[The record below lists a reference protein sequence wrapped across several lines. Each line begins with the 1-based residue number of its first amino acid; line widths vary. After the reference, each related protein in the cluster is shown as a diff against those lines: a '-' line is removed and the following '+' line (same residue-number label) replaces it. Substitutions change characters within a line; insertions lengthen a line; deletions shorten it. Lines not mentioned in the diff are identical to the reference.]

1 MADNTLPDVGGSR
14 DAENV
19 PTTTIGEKSYLDRH
33 SLPNP
38 SIMVVSRSIAYRDAK
53 ALLGSVN
60 HSFNFLV
67 AEEFFP
73 TDKHVDVD
81 LDGGRA
87 CVVPIATY
95 NPTLDEAIYRCTW
108 KFQGL
113 LDSNNVSMD
122 LQETILTILFGSNAP
137 STPHLL
143 PGGQPDYRDM
153 SLGSLLRY
161 VGHEWRGGE
170 LGLRGLSSL
179 DGIFVYSHSKQ
190 DNYQC
195 GGLKCRC
202 TSRPPSGLQRD
213 CEVCTERC
221 EDRSCRLPRR
231 RMECFDYIFIG
242 SMLKMICMSRTYC
255 HAMLSM
261 WRAKHRWFQ
270 LEETELAPNFP
281 IKDWWDGTK
290 AKEVSWVWDSETT
303 WELPVACSLCLEGD
317 PRNVALL
324 AHWDGFQSASTVFQS
339 TWTPFIEELIDL
351 FINGVEVEFNYPS
364 ELIGGKDM
372 PKRFKLRIMLVLFTG
387 DHPAQCKFGGF
398 ATSGYS
404 GCRRCKMKSRVCNV
418 PNSRVVVYDSNREQ
432 YRHPA
437 ARKTVSELQE
447 AAVDLD
453 ACVTGA
459 ARKELSQR
467 TGVTGDSQVWKLF
480 DLYGFN
486 PSEDLTYDAMHVLA
500 LTTTL
505 SMFKKYTEL
514 LKKDAER
521 TSAGRDTLLSA
532 LAEVTKKKARCLQG
546 RWSKDP
552 FNRLGFFKAE
562 EYTNFLL
569 YCVPH
574 ILYEMG
580 YEPGSILYDL
590 GRLVFEI
597 AKYFYIASRSQTGWT
612 EDMVK
617 KCYMLFASWR
627 IRHEEGVGASGSIL
641 DHVTAD
647 STLLEEN
654 TVHLGNGSDSSAS
667 IRRGILLVSSQR
679 SAKDITSGI
688 MSELRDQASPESA
701 SCTIAWEKGIGVGT
715 RQSKNR
721 RVGNI
726 SRSGHQYLQRY
737 WESVFGGHLES
748 DEVSPQVTLL
758 RSTMVKGNLYRAGDY
773 AFVLSDS
780 DDRREINWRWKTKIT
795 RLFAH
800 TCRGETQM
808 FFEGKWLFNSTART
822 RGQEHDRFDPIS
834 NMEILDQH
842 ERTAAG
848 DSCRPVHLL
857 ECHFVPVLQKKPGDN
872 HVLAIS
878 TGPYRRHST
887 LFEEAGIGHPPPHP
901 EVNDVMLAV
910 HLPDCPMTAT
920 EHSVITSVQVSDE
933 GPTLAERGDVDGAVP
948 VRGQTNTTVQV
959 QWLRRTF
966 PLRWEVNNRRSCCR
980 SMSASQLRQRLEGF
994 TRNSESRMWEY
1005 SPR

>member
-1 MADNTLPDVGGSR
+1 MDRKSKLASEGWIKGSQSYMVDNTLPDVGGSR

-19 PTTTIGEKSYLDRH
+19 PISTTGEKSYPDRH

-38 SIMVVSRSIAYRDAK
+38 SIMVVSRSTAYRHAK

-60 HSFNFLV
+60 RSFNFPV
-67 AEEFFP
+67 AEECFP
-73 TDKHVDVD
+73 TDEHVDAD

-87 CVVPIATY
+87 CV
-95 NPTLDEAIYRCTW
+95 
-108 KFQGL
+108 
-113 LDSNNVSMD
+113 
-122 LQETILTILFGSNAP
+122 ETILTILFGSNAP
-137 STPHLL
+137 STSHLL

-161 VGHEWRGGE
+161 AGHEWRGGE

-179 DGIFVYSHSKQ
+179 DGISRLYRDQGMPSVARWRLCMGEGDSAHEPRAYSYSKQ

-202 TSRPPSGLQRD
+202 ASRPPSGLQRD
-213 CEVCTERC
+213 C
-221 EDRSCRLPRR
+221 
-231 RMECFDYIFIG
+231 
-242 SMLKMICMSRTYC
+242 
-255 HAMLSM
+255 
-261 WRAKHRWFQ
+261 
-270 LEETELAPNFP
+270 
-281 IKDWWDGTK
+281 
-290 AKEVSWVWDSETT
+290 
-303 WELPVACSLCLEGD
+303 EGD

-324 AHWDGFQSASTVFQS
+324 AHWDGFQSASTVFRS
-339 TWTPFIEELIDL
+339 TWTVETKILSAGASSPLPPMPVLFIPNTKGDPSSKSDALNACLQPFIEELIDL

-364 ELIGGKDM
+364 ELIGGRDL

-404 GCRRCKMKSRVCNV
+404 GCRRCKMKSR
-418 PNSRVVVYDSNREQ
+418 
-432 YRHPA
+432 
-437 ARKTVSELQE
+437 
-447 AAVDLD
+447 
-453 ACVTGA
+453 
-459 ARKELSQR
+459 
-467 TGVTGDSQVWKLF
+467 KLF

-500 LTTTL
+500 L
-505 SMFKKYTEL
+505 SMFKKYTEF

-521 TSAGRDTLLSA
+521 TSAGRDALLSA

-546 RWSKDP
+546 RWPKDP

-562 EYTNFLL
+562 EYTNFIL
-569 YCVPH
+569 YCVPY

-597 AKYFYIASRSQTGWT
+597 ARYFYIASRSQTGWT
-612 EDMVK
+612 EDMVN
-617 KCYMLFASWR
+617 KCYMLFTSWR

-641 DHVTAD
+641 DHVAGAGELLDDVHRHGPSHVYWCYAFERLVSAYNKIKTNCKNMESTFISHYARTFFLQCCNAIWTD
-647 STLLEEN
+647 DDGLLPHQRIKTLLEEN
-654 TVHLGNGSDSSAS
+654 TVHLGNGNDSSAS
-667 IRRGILLVSSQR
+667 ICRGIL
-679 SAKDITSGI
+679 
-688 MSELRDQASPESA
+688 
-701 SCTIAWEKGIGVGT
+701 
-715 RQSKNR
+715 
-721 RVGNI
+721 
-726 SRSGHQYLQRY
+726 Y

-748 DEVSPQVTLL
+748 DEMSPRVTLL

-780 DDRREINWRWKTKIT
+780 DDKREINWRWKTKIT

-800 TCRGETQM
+800 TCRGETHM

-822 RGQEHDRFDPIS
+822 GGQEHDRFDPIS

-848 DSCRPVHLL
+848 DSCRPVHML

-887 LFEEAGIGHPPPHP
+887 LFEEAGIDHRPPHP

-920 EHSVITSVQVSDE
+920 EHCVITSVQVSDK
-933 GPTLAERGDVDGAVP
+933 GPTLAERGDVDGAVL
-948 VRGQTNTTVQV
+948 VRGQTNMTVQV
-959 QWLRRTF
+959 QWLKRTF
-966 PLRWEVNNRRSCCR
+966 MLRWEVNNRRSCCR
-980 SMSASQLRQRLEGF
+980 SIPASQLRQRLEGY
-994 TRNSESRMWEY
+994 TRNSESRMWEH